1 MNYQIKLFLV
11 FLFSSVMA
19 FAQNSGV
26 IEGKIISSD
35 GFPVS
40 GVTIKMGKSHSSTI
54 TNENGEFHFSN
65 FPEGHHTLTLEG
77 EG

>member
-40 GVTIKMGKSHSSTI
+40 GVTIKMGKFHSSTI

-65 FPEGHHTLTLEG
+65 FFENVIV
-77 EG
+77 